1 MGIITSVS
9 FITRSIELGVAAMI
23 HEYFMKPSLWSRVC
37 ISSQSGC
44 DTGDLPALSADIAAH
59 CIFAAF

>member
-1 MGIITSVS
+1 MIASVS
-9 FITRSIELGVAAMI
+9 CITRLIELGVAAMI
-23 HEYFMKPSLWSRVC
+23 HEYFMKPSLWRRMC

-44 DTGDLPALSADIAAH
+44 ETGDLPALSFDVATH